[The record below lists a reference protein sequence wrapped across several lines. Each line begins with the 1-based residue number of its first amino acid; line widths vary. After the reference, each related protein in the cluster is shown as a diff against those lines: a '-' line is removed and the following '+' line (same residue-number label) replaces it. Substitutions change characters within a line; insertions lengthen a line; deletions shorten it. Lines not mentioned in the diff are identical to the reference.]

1 MSTTNP
7 RAADEATTWRAPPP
21 HLASAPDQ
29 AQASFMT
36 AATSQP
42 AENSMAHTPHLPIPS
57 DRSNRTHLSMD
68 RTSSPSS
75 PSGLTASVVTA
86 PSGERYLMENDTQLR
101 VDLRNGVVLTDDEY
115 ADLQR
120 RANHGTSPDHRNV
133 PSPAH
138 RSQTYSPVSLTSRS
152 ANQSPVSNTLAP
164 GTPAPQSASPM
175 RNGTH
180 SELNGEPLRLIHE
193 LVQELSL
200 ASTPASAAQINT
212 LNALRGAFTTGRQ
225 HLLATTAAAID
236 QRNSAA
242 RTHASLVELKDE
254 TVRKLY
260 DLHNDIGRQ
269 HSRLDK
275 CIDASIFALRNLG
288 ITKDALGDVVKQLA
302 DSREK
307 KLAAPYMAGY
317 ALLSPP
323 RSLPIP
329 SKRSRVSFL
338 LASPKNRIWTTRA
351 GSTALQTE
359 KPKRPNQPD
368 GLEMNPRIYSTQP
381 NPTLDVFEE
390 FSQEADREIR
400 AIIDRELSEDA
411 DVPMR
416 IKPPR
421 LEAPGKFKGQ
431 NDHIVFMLW
440 LEVVCTWMQAQFY
453 GGPSAAQYRIVL
465 LKTLIEGPA
474 LEWFVDYVES
484 RPGRISEIKYDFAS
498 ILCALHRRFVTA
510 ATAQKA
516 SRDFDAVRYSA
527 DEGPLKLMDS
537 LMSASRQMREPMTQ
551 FMIAQRFLKLLPDK
565 IYDMM
570 LQQRGLSAEYSSIEQ
585 LRLNAHQIWSTD
597 PMTRSSARTHTS
609 LQAPRRPTT
618 APTAKAENI
627 ARLPVR
633 PDTSRPGTGHQAHNH
648 AAAGAAT
655 TDKRCFKCGVIG
667 HIGSDP
673 ICVKHPNHNPKA
685 RVGMAAQRVL
695 DTYAED
701 EFPDEEGDHTP
712 EDGPWGGSQYD
723 PDVEVGDRDPN
734 EAPDLGDLIDL
745 KADENPPR
753 MGAMRTQYFAL

>member
-1 MSTTNP
+1 
-7 RAADEATTWRAPPP
+7 
-21 HLASAPDQ
+21 
-29 AQASFMT
+29 
-36 AATSQP
+36 
-42 AENSMAHTPHLPIPS
+42 
-57 DRSNRTHLSMD
+57 
-68 RTSSPSS
+68 
-75 PSGLTASVVTA
+75 
-86 PSGERYLMENDTQLR
+86 
-101 VDLRNGVVLTDDEY
+101 
-115 ADLQR
+115 
-120 RANHGTSPDHRNV
+120 
-133 PSPAH
+133 
-138 RSQTYSPVSLTSRS
+138 
-152 ANQSPVSNTLAP
+152 
-164 GTPAPQSASPM
+164 
-175 RNGTH
+175 
-180 SELNGEPLRLIHE
+180 
-193 LVQELSL
+193 
-200 ASTPASAAQINT
+200 
-212 LNALRGAFTTGRQ
+212 
-225 HLLATTAAAID
+225 
-236 QRNSAA
+236 
-242 RTHASLVELKDE
+242 
-254 TVRKLY
+254 
-260 DLHNDIGRQ
+260 
-269 HSRLDK
+269 
-275 CIDASIFALRNLG
+275 
-288 ITKDALGDVVKQLA
+288 
-302 DSREK
+302 
-307 KLAAPYMAGY
+307 
-317 ALLSPP
+317 
-323 RSLPIP
+323 
-329 SKRSRVSFL
+329 
-338 LASPKNRIWTTRA
+338 
-351 GSTALQTE
+351 
-359 KPKRPNQPD
+359 
-368 GLEMNPRIYSTQP
+368 
-381 NPTLDVFEE
+381 
-390 FSQEADREIR
+390 
-400 AIIDRELSEDA
+400 
-411 DVPMR
+411 MR

-453 GGPSAAQYRIVL
+453 GGPSAARYRIIL
-465 LKTLIEGPA
+465 LKTLIEGLA

-537 LMSASRQMREPMTQ
+537 LMSASRRMREPMTQ
-551 FMIAQRFLKLLPDK
+551 FMIVQRFLKLLPDK

-685 RVGMAAQRVL
+685 RVGVAAQRVL

-712 EDGPWGGSQYD
+712 EDGPWGRSQYD

-753 MGAMRTQYFAL
+753 MGAMRTQYFALRVEPQVPIEPREIHPVVGPMANLTPIQRELAETFTEDWHLEVIQSRDDLYSSSAQLDLERLEDHRRRMGIEAFSESERETHLLELVRGHEYRFSGETTFAGLAQAYQLRYGTRAESREP